1 MKLPYLAPRSLSLRG
16 FYHIF
21 ISLVCGYLGLIV
33 PDNAVFVMLA
43 GSAMMNVVI
52 GLDLLSHDNT
62 FSGHA

>member
-1 MKLPYLAPRSLSLRG
+1 MKLPYLAPRSLSVRG

-21 ISLVCGYLGLIV
+21 ISLVCGYLFLIV